1 MVSHFREDLEV
12 YLTTKYKHGNSV
24 EDPYELVKVNQSQ
37 SNLFLQTNIQNFGQ
51 IKVA

>member
-37 SNLFLQTNIQNFGQ
+37 NNLFLQTNIQNFGQ